1 MVKANVIALL
11 NHVDRQLA
19 QEVANIVGAPLPKEN
34 HEVNS
39 DAKSPAL
46 SMSNTICKSD
56 SKNVAIL
63 LNGDPSVSFC
73 PNGFKLLHNT
83 ELTMAS

>member
-46 SMSNTICKSD
+46 SMSNTIL
-56 SKNVAIL
+56 NLIL
-63 LNGDPSVSFC
+63 KMSQFY
-73 PNGFKLLHNT
+73 
-83 ELTMAS
+83 

>member
-11 NHVDRQLA
+11 HVDVA
-19 QEVANIVGAPLPKEN
+19 QEVANIIGTPLPKEN

-46 SMSNTICKSD
+46 SMSNTI
-56 SKNVAIL
+56 L
-63 LNGDPSVSFC
+63 
-73 PNGFKLLHNT
+73 KLTPKMLQFY
-83 ELTMAS
+83 

>member
-19 QEVANIVGAPLPKEN
+19 QEVANIIGAPLPKEN

-46 SMSNTICKSD
+46 SMSNTI
-56 SKNVAIL
+56 
-63 LNGDPSVSFC
+63 LNLIPKCCNSI
-73 PNGFKLLHNT
+73 KW
-83 ELTMAS
+83 